1 MAEKQSTHMKEC
13 LEKNDRTMAEVE
25 ARDAQFR
32 AAWRSLSEQSK
43 KEGSLTTKTK
53 ELICV
58 ALGVMAHCDFC
69 IASHVRHALDE
80 GATRDEIIEAAQVAV
95 LMNGGPAVSYL
106 RYVFDACDEFGA

>member
-1 MAEKQSTHMKEC
+1 MAKGESTHMKEC
-13 LEKNDRTMAEVE
+13 LEKNDKTMAELE
-25 ARDAQFR
+25 ARDPQFR
-32 AAWRSLSEQSK
+32 AAWRGLSEQSK
-43 KEGSLTTKTK
+43 KEGSLSPKTK

-69 IASHVRHALDE
+69 IASHVQRALE
-80 GATRDEIIEAAQVAV
+80 QGATRGEIIEAAQVAV